1 MTPNEAAILAY
12 LLKKGPV
19 SDSQI
24 QNQCAITSGGL
35 LTIVRS
41 LKTKMLI
48 EQDGRYYRATQA
60 AEEALQER
68 PARRPFAECPAW

>member
-1 MTPNEAAILAY
+1 MTPNEAAILGY
-12 LLKKGPV
+12 MLKQGTV
-19 SDSQI
+19 SDTQLQDQFCISSSI
-24 QNQCAITSGGL
+24 L
-35 LTIVRS
+35 LTIARS

-68 PARRPFAECPAW
+68 PARQPFAGCPAW